1 METPDKVSFA
11 SGVKLEKRQSYVSV
25 NNGEIVE
32 ERVELLSK
40 ISKNIIIANTQTLKM
55 ITGTPDEV
63 SKRRALEEEK
73 NIFIL
78 KEWAG
83 DVWEDKMKFV
93 TFANFPLFVVS
104 SAATEMSHED
114 AGQGELCVRSRIRKR
129 T

>member
-11 SGVKLEKRQSYVSV
+11 SGVMSEERKSYVSV
-25 NNGEIVE
+25 NKGEMVE

-40 ISKNIIIANTQTLKM
+40 ISKKHHNRQHPQTLKI

-78 KEWAG
+78 
-83 DVWEDKMKFV
+83 
-93 TFANFPLFVVS
+93 
-104 SAATEMSHED
+104 
-114 AGQGELCVRSRIRKR
+114 
-129 T
+129 